1 MILSIKENFTP
12 EEWKLLRKAPLVVS
26 YAVMGSAPSNKRDL
40 ANEMKAVAD
49 AIVYTSEKASPDSLI
64 SAIANEIR
72 ADARDDSVG
81 ATETVS
87 AQAMKERA
95 IQTCQQIAPILQ
107 TKTESGEAESYKR
120 WLLVIGQ
127 EVAEASKEGGILG
140 FGGTQVSDSEKATLS
155 EVATALG
162 VTL

>member
-1 MILSIKENFTP
+1 MSIKENFTR
-12 EEWKLLRKAPLVVS
+12 EEWQLLRKAPLIVS
-26 YAVMGSAPSNKRDL
+26 YAVMGSAPNNKRDL

-49 AIVYTSEKASPDSLI
+49 AIVYTSEKASPESLI
-64 SAIANEIR
+64 GAIANEIR
-72 ADARDDSVG
+72 ADATDDTVG

-87 AQAMKERA
+87 APAMKERA
-95 IQTCQQIAPILQ
+95 MQTCQQIVPILQ
-107 TKTESGEAESYKR
+107 AKTDGDEAESYKR

-140 FGGTQVSDSEKATLS
+140 FGGTQVSDSEKAALN
-155 EVATALG
+155 ELAATLG